1 MKIEF
6 KEEQKFTQWWL
17 WLILIP
23 IGILSIFGI
32 YKQLIL
38 EEKFGDKPI
47 SDFGFIM
54 FAVFIFALIGL
65 FLIMKLKTTIDKNGI
80 RMSFFPFTKKQVEWN
95 EIKNAKVVNYGFVGG
110 WGIRLWTK
118 YGTVYNIKGNKGLA
132 IELKNGKKF
141 LIGTQKE
148 TELNNVVGK
157 TPVANNVTA
166 ITTDSTTSESTRNR

>member
-6 KEEQKFTQWWL
+6 KEEQKITQWWL

-23 IGILSIFGI
+23 IGILPIFGI

-38 EEKFGDKPI
+38 GEKFGDNPF
-47 SDFGFIM
+47 SDFGLVI
-54 FAVFIFALIGL
+54 FAIFIFALIGL
-65 FLIMKLKTTIDKNGI
+65 FLIIKLKTSIDKNGI
-80 RMSFFPFTKKQVEWN
+80 QMSFFPFTKKKVGWN
-95 EIKNAKVVNYGFVGG
+95 EIKSKKVVNYGFVGG
-110 WGIRLWTK
+110 WGIRLSTT

-148 TELNNVVGK
+148 TELNSILEK
-157 TPVANNVTA
+157 MTDANHV
-166 ITTDSTTSESTRNR
+166 